1 MLELEKPTEKERSNM
16 MNRKRILIIS
26 DDTRLVGFLHDHL
39 SVRDYQIASTGNG
52 GEELKEILDSEL
64 PDLVILDIIMPW
76 MDGIELCLR
85 IRQWCPVPVL
95 MLSTWGA
102 IKGTVRG
109 LDLGNESYLTEPF
122 DVNGLMTR
130 VESVLYR
137 N

>member
-1 MLELEKPTEKERSNM
+1 MP
-16 MNRKRILIIS
+16 NRKKILIIS

-39 SVRDYQIASTGNG
+39 SVRDYQVSATGNS
-52 GEELKEILDSEL
+52 GEELKVILDSEI
-64 PDLVILDIIMPW
+64 PDLVILDIVMPW

-102 IKGTVRG
+102 TRGRVRG

-122 DVNGLMTR
+122 DRGGLMTR
-130 VESVLYR
+130 IESVLSR